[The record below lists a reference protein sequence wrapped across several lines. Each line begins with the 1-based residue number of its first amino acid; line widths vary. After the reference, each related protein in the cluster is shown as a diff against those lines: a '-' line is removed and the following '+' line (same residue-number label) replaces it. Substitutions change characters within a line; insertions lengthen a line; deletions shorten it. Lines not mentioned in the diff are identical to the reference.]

1 MNLKDP
7 SLLRQ
12 ACLIGGQWTEAD
24 DKSVMAVAN
33 KATGETIG
41 SVPGC
46 GRAETER
53 AIAAAGRA
61 FPRWSAKTARE
72 RGRLLHAWHDLIVEN
87 IDDLALILTSEQ
99 GKPLAEAKGEI
110 MAGCSYIDWF
120 AEEGRRAV
128 WES

>member
-53 AIAAAGRA
+53 AAARSSSPTTRA
-61 FPRWSAKTARE
+61 
-72 RGRLLHAWHDLIVEN
+72 RGRCPTAGPRLGCAVLYDAPLCTN
-87 IDDLALILTSEQ
+87 IDD
-99 GKPLAEAKGEI
+99 
-110 MAGCSYIDWF
+110 
-120 AEEGRRAV
+120 
-128 WES
+128 

>member
-1 MNLKDP
+1 MNLKDS

-24 DKSVMAVAN
+24 DKSVIAVAN

-53 AIAAAGRA
+53 AIAAACRA
-61 FPRWSAKTARE
+61 FPQWSAKTAKE

-87 IDDLALILTSEQ
+87 IDECYISLIINRFIL
-99 GKPLAEAKGEI
+99 
-110 MAGCSYIDWF
+110 
-120 AEEGRRAV
+120 
-128 WES
+128 